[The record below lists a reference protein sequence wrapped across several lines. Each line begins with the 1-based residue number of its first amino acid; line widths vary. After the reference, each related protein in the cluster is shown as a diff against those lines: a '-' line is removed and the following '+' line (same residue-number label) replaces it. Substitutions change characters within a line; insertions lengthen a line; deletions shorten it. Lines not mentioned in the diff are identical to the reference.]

1 MSGESFILANMNDI
15 KFEAQRVL
23 QRIYN
28 SREESRIEWV
38 KNRYKAHAHAHRFWW
53 NRHKLISEY
62 EFITHFDT
70 EYKCDM
76 DIWDRISYSM
86 SDAACGNQER
96 ALIKILALCD
106 LSSDN
111 TIHLSA
117 EDASMLGYPKSHSI
131 PKSDAAKEKEIAEQE
146 LMVAIS

>member
-1 MSGESFILANMNDI
+1 MSSESFILANTNEI

-38 KNRYKAHAHAHRFWW
+38 GQFT
-53 NRHKLISEY
+53 
-62 EFITHFDT
+62 THFDT

-76 DIWDRISYSM
+76 DIWDSISYSM
-86 SDAACGNQER
+86 SDAAYGNQEQ

-111 TIHLSA
+111 TIHLST

-146 LMVAIS
+146 LMVAISQIVTTFQA